1 MQAARPWGSTPPGT
15 NRITNLDNFNL
26 FLTEL
31 ALRLVPLLVPLLCVL
46 LLSTCDIIHAET
58 NPLKKE
64 RGVFE
69 RVHDSGIWWMRYK
82 VAGVEYREK
91 TGSVLGLDCFRP
103 VPCAEGDV
111 SGMIQVKSRPLTSVG
126 TPQ

>member
-1 MQAARPWGSTPPGT
+1 VGSTPPGT

-31 ALRLVPLLVPLLCVL
+31 ALRLVPLLVPFFSVL
-46 LLSTCDIIHAET
+46 LLSTCDIIPGRDE
-58 NPLKKE
+58 PPKKK

-82 VAGVEYREK
+82 VAGVEHREK
-91 TGSVLGLDCFRP
+91 TGSVLDLDCFRP
-103 VPCAEGDV
+103 VPCAESDV
-111 SGMIQVKSRPLTSVG
+111 SRMIQVKSRPLTPVG

>member
-1 MQAARPWGSTPPGT
+1 LQAARPWGSTPSGT

-58 NPLKKE
+58 NPLKRNAVSLGE
-64 RGVFE
+64 SMIPVFGGCDTKLQALSIARKLE
-69 RVHDSGIWWMRYK
+69 ACSTWIV
-82 VAGVEYREK
+82 
-91 TGSVLGLDCFRP
+91 SVRCLALKAMFL
-103 VPCAEGDV
+103 E
-111 SGMIQVKSRPLTSVG
+111 
-126 TPQ
+126 